1 MKCFGVLVFIAFSF
15 AARAQV
21 FPFSEGFGTT
31 PSNTLPNG
39 WTGDMKVLSYHGI
52 NDDKAMTSDMSSV
65 DMNDTAQTPWIG
77 PLAANTEIFFFYRVV
92 DEFIYPSTEK
102 HYTGSDYLKVQL
114 TTDEVN
120 YTDLF
125 TLDSSNQ
132 LATLNFRKQSLYLT
146 TYGGQSIKVRFLTQY
161 NAGSSYFVDIDSVRA
176 RVGTNPN
183 GIAEQSRVSFN
194 LFPNP
199 ADENCIVQTNG
210 LETGGKLNFTLV
222 NQIGEIINQ
231 GLVNAGNFKLETEK
245 FPPGIYF
252 LQIQTAEAA
261 FTKKLLIARP

>member
-1 MKCFGVLVFIAFSF
+1 MKKFLLLGLIVFSLTVQ
-15 AARAQV
+15 AQV

-31 PSNTLPNG
+31 SSNTLPNG
-39 WTGDMKVLSYHGI
+39 WTGDMRVLSYHGI

-65 DMNDTAQTPWIG
+65 DVNDTAQTPWIG
-77 PLAANTEIFFFYRVV
+77 PLNNNTEIFFFYRIV

-102 HYTGSDYLKVQL
+102 HYTGSDFLKVQL

-125 TLDSSNQ
+125 ILDSSNQ
-132 LATLNFRKQSLYLT
+132 IATLNFKKQSLYLT
-146 TYGGQSIKVRFLTQY
+146 TYGGQNIKLRFLTQY

-183 GIAEQSRVSFN
+183 GTEEQHEAAFS

-199 ADENCIVQTNG
+199 CNTSCQIRLADFTTAKKYQVTLFDALGNALMVEALNTSNFELQTFNLPSG
-210 LETGGKLNFTLV
+210 V
-222 NQIGEIINQ
+222 
-231 GLVNAGNFKLETEK
+231 
-245 FPPGIYF
+245 YF
-252 LQIQTAEAA
+252 LQLQTTEAIL
-261 FTKKLLIARP
+261 TRKLLITR